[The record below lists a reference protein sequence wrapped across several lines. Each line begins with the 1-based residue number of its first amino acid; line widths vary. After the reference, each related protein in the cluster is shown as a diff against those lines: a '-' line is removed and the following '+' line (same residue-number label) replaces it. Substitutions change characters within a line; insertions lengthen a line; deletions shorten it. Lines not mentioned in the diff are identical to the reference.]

1 MSGVRNGVA
10 KILTDEEPHAI
21 YTHCYG
27 HCLNLAIG
35 DTNKKSKVMKS
46 CLEVVYEI
54 SKLIKKSKRDAMF
67 QKLKGEIAA
76 ETPGFRVLCPTRWT
90 VRASS
95 IQIVLDNFEVLL
107 GVWEESK
114 SSNIDSK
121 TWARI
126 IGVEVQMLRFDFL
139 FGLLLGSLL
148 LRHGDNLSK
157 TLQHETMSSA
167 QGQHIA
173 KLTVD
178 VLKSLREA
186 DKFALFYEKV
196 LLYQKKLG
204 INPPAL
210 SRKRRVPQHLEFG
223 TSSGDHPLSVEDHY
237 RVIYYEALDLFI
249 QGITNRF
256 EQPGYL
262 IHQNLEE
269 LLLKTCTGCDY
280 ETELDFVCE
289 FYKDDVTKLQLQA
302 QLPLLNAIMMEKHK
316 DDTTKLTI
324 RDIIT
329 GVQEISEE
337 QQIRSIIQCV
347 GIVQTYVSHASY

>member
-1 MSGVRNGVA
+1 MQQRHQDLG
-10 KILTDEEPHAI
+10 
-21 YTHCYG
+21 CYAQHG
-27 HCLNLAIG
+27 GL
-35 DTNKKSKVMKS
+35 
-46 CLEVVYEI
+46 
-54 SKLIKKSKRDAMF
+54 
-67 QKLKGEIAA
+67 
-76 ETPGFRVLCPTRWT
+76 

-95 IQIVLDNFEVLL
+95 IQSVLDNFEVLL

-157 TLQHETMSSA
+157 TLQHETMSSV

-173 KLTVD
+173 KLTVE

-210 SRKRRVPQHLEFG
+210 SCKRRVPQHLEIG

-237 RVIYYEALDLFI
+237 RVIYYEALDLVI
-249 QGITNRF
+249 QVITN
-256 EQPGYL
+256 L

-289 FYKDDVTKLQLQA
+289 FYKDDITKLQLQA

-337 QQIRSIIQCV
+337 QQIALSNV
-347 GIVQTYVSHASY
+347 WVLFKLMLVMPASY